1 MKRNAIIYMGIL
13 LLLLAAVTVWK
24 MRPAPAEGS
33 ELYQRCKDMPGV
45 RVGFIRDFPI
55 NDTLTCDVTTFEA
68 LTDEGWEWMMD
79 SLGVRRMAD
88 MEAIFDSLDR
98 ATGVSVGDR
107 TNAID
112 FWQSK
117 RFHPELRGGSNELGD
132 SVDCN
137 LASLHYRWLTVY
149 HATSEEEIAAVVNYY
164 IDYQVD
170 HPMTMIPT
178 KDKEIKPSTTP
189 AIKKQ

>member
-33 ELYQRCKDMPGV
+33 ELYQRCKDIPGV
-45 RVGFIRDFPI
+45 RVGFIKDFPI

-68 LTDEGWEWMMD
+68 LTDEGWDWMLD

-98 ATGVSVGDR
+98 AIGVSEVR
-107 TNAID
+107 NNAID
-112 FWQSK
+112 LWQSK
-117 RFHPELRGGSNELGD
+117 RFHPEIQGGSNELGD

-149 HATSEEEIAAVVNYY
+149 HATSDEEISAVVNYY

-178 KDKEIKPSTTP
+178 KDKEIKPSTQP
-189 AIKKQ
+189 AIKNQ

>member
-1 MKRNAIIYMGIL
+1 MKRNAIIYMCIL
-13 LLLLAAVTVWK
+13 LLLLAAVTAWR
-24 MRPAPAEGS
+24 MRPEPVEGS
-33 ELYQRCKDMPGV
+33 ELYQRYKDLPGV
-45 RVGFIRDFPI
+45 RVGFIKDFPL
-55 NDTLTCDVTTFEA
+55 NDSLTCDVTTFEA
-68 LTDEGWEWMMD
+68 LTDEGWEWMLD

-98 ATGVSVGDR
+98 AIGVFEDR

-112 FWQSK
+112 LWQSK
-117 RFHPELRGGSNELGD
+117 RFHPELQGGSNALGD

-137 LASLHYRWLTVY
+137 LASLQYRWLTVY
-149 HATSEEEIAAVVNYY
+149 HATSEEEISAVVNYY
-164 IDYQVD
+164 IVYQVD

-178 KDKEIKPSTTP
+178 KDKEIKPSP

>member
-1 MKRNAIIYMGIL
+1 MKRNALIYIGIL
-13 LLLLAAVTVWK
+13 VLLLAAVTVWR
-24 MRPAPAEGS
+24 MRPEPVEGS
-33 ELYQRCKDMPGV
+33 ELYQRYKDLPGV
-45 RVGFIRDFPI
+45 RVGFIKDFPL

-68 LTDEGWEWMMD
+68 LTDEGWEWMLD
-79 SLGVRRMAD
+79 SLGVRRMANI
-88 MEAIFDSLDR
+88 EAIFDSLDR
-98 ATGVSVGDR
+98 EIGVSEVR

-112 FWQSK
+112 LWQSK
-117 RFHPELRGGSNELGD
+117 RFHPELQGGSNELGD

-149 HATSEEEIAAVVNYY
+149 HATSEEERAAVVNYY
-164 IDYQVD
+164 IVYQVD

-178 KDKEIKPSTTP
+178 KNKEIKPSTTH

>member
-33 ELYQRCKDMPGV
+33 ELYQRCKDIPGV
-45 RVGFIRDFPI
+45 RVGFIKDFPI

-68 LTDEGWEWMMD
+68 LTDEGWDWMLD

-98 ATGVSVGDR
+98 AIGVSEVR
-107 TNAID
+107 NNAID
-112 FWQSK
+112 LWQSK
-117 RFHPELRGGSNELGD
+117 RFHPEMQGGSNELGD

-149 HATSEEEIAAVVNYY
+149 HSTSDEEISAVVNYY

-178 KDKEIKPSTTP
+178 KDKEIKPSTQP
-189 AIKKQ
+189 AIKNQ

>member
-33 ELYQRCKDMPGV
+33 ELYQRCKDLSGV
-45 RVGFIRDFPI
+45 RVGFIKDFPI
-55 NDTLTCDVTTFEA
+55 NDTITCDVTTFEA
-68 LTDEGWEWMMD
+68 LTDEGWEWMLD

-88 MEAIFDSLDR
+88 MEAVFDSLDR
-98 ATGVSVGDR
+98 AIGVFEYR

-117 RFHPELRGGSNELGD
+117 RFHPELQGGSNELGD

-137 LASLHYRWLTVY
+137 LVSLHYRWLTVF
-149 HATSEEEIAAVVNYY
+149 HATSDEEISAVVNYY
-164 IDYQVD
+164 IVYQVD

-178 KDKEIKPSTTP
+178 KDKEIKPSAQP

>member
-33 ELYQRCKDMPGV
+33 ELYQRYKDQPGV
-45 RVGFIRDFPI
+45 RVGFIKDFPI
-55 NDTLTCDVTTFEA
+55 NDSLTCDVTTFEA
-68 LTDEGWEWMMD
+68 LTDD
-79 SLGVRRMAD
+79 
-88 MEAIFDSLDR
+88 
-98 ATGVSVGDR
+98 
-107 TNAID
+107 NAID
-112 FWQSK
+112 LWQSK
-117 RFHPELRGGSNELGD
+117 RFHPELQGGSNELGD

-149 HATSEEEIAAVVNYY
+149 HATSEEEISAVVNYY
-164 IDYQVD
+164 IVYQVD

-178 KDKEIKPSTTP
+178 KDKEIKPSS
-189 AIKKQ
+189 AMRNN

>member
-33 ELYQRCKDMPGV
+33 ELYQRCKDIPGV
-45 RVGFIRDFPI
+45 RVGFIKDFPI

-68 LTDEGWEWMMD
+68 LTDEGWDWMLD

-98 ATGVSVGDR
+98 AIGVSEVR
-107 TNAID
+107 NNAID
-112 FWQSK
+112 LWQSK
-117 RFHPELRGGSNELGD
+117 RFHPEMQGGSNELGD

-149 HATSEEEIAAVVNYY
+149 HATSDEEISAVVNYY

-178 KDKEIKPSTTP
+178 KDKEIKPSTQP
-189 AIKKQ
+189 AIKNQ

>member
-33 ELYQRCKDMPGV
+33 ELYQRCKDIPGV
-45 RVGFIRDFPI
+45 RVGFIKDFPI
-55 NDTLTCDVTTFEA
+55 NDSLTCDVTTFEA
-68 LTDEGWEWMMD
+68 LTDEGWDWMLD

-98 ATGVSVGDR
+98 AIGVSEVR
-107 TNAID
+107 NNAID

-117 RFHPELRGGSNELGD
+117 RFHPELQGGSNELGD

-149 HATSEEEIAAVVNYY
+149 HATSDEEISAVVNYY

-178 KDKEIKPSTTP
+178 KDKEIKPSTQP
-189 AIKKQ
+189 AIKNQ